1 MGKPGLS
8 RRLLAFSRAGDPA
21 SRARRRR
28 ILRLYLTAMILLSL
42 MLTLYIWQST
52 KIVEI
57 KIHLKDLLAR
67 SESLETNCA
76 VLRADVSKLQA
87 LSRIEAVAKNEL
99 GMVVPKKMCYI
110 PVPREFW

>member
-1 MGKPGLS
+1 VGKLGLS
-8 RRLLAFSRAGDPA
+8 RRLLAFSQGDPSAA
-21 SRARRRR
+21 SRRSR
-28 ILRLYLTAMILLSL
+28 IIRLYLTAMILLSL
-42 MLTLYIWQST
+42 MFTLYIWQST

-57 KIHLKDLLAR
+57 KIHLKELMAK

-76 VLRADVSKLQA
+76 VLRADVSRLQA

-110 PVPREFW
+110 PVPREFWK